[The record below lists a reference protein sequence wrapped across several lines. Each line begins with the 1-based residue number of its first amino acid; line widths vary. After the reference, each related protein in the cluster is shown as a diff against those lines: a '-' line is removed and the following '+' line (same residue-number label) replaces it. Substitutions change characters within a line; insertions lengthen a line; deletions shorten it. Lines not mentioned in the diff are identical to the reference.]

1 MAEKKYNDYE
11 QKTLRVL
18 KMQES
23 DLKRLQE
30 QTADATQSLS
40 QMNQRLNDLKE
51 RAKALDSRCEVRG
64 ARREDSSSKCEVRGT
79 RCEMTD
85 IPSWESLEKRA
96 DHEGIPHDIVME
108 DLLTGQEIT
117 YAIDEVKR
125 INDAFAKRTGLTKRD
140 LSFLSAATSI
150 QTARWVMMPKI
161 VNQMGKSGK
170 VLAALSPSAMAMLE
184 QKPDT
189 KDIALINEANQEFI
203 EDVEAEEITEGNPQG
218 AKSKSWQDILEQK
231 DSMPVK
237 TFNNDAM
244 NWIFGI
250 VNKITGTRTG
260 SNFSTVDAVTGEKV
274 KTHKVLAEAM
284 RSIKD
289 DPMRLTA
296 AVYAQYAQDR
306 AARGETTDVLAP
318 AMEALQPAMMSD
330 LYQSQIQQLATM
342 QNLTLIGQQAAFPLV
357 VNMAVALLHGFMY
370 NPDLDGP
377 REYYDARTRKILLLS
392 NMMASGTNMA
402 FSAATEKWMKLD
414 LGGLLV
420 TGTRAIQ
427 DLAYLTNLEDHFLK
441 QQMDKVLEKELQDID
456 SHFNNVPAVSQT
468 TITTNNK

>member
-1 MAEKKYNDYE
+1 
-11 QKTLRVL
+11 
-18 KMQES
+18 
-23 DLKRLQE
+23 
-30 QTADATQSLS
+30 
-40 QMNQRLNDLKE
+40 
-51 RAKALDSRCEVRG
+51 
-64 ARREDSSSKCEVRGT
+64 
-79 RCEMTD
+79 MTD

-96 DHEGIPHDIVME
+96 DHEQIPHDIVME

-125 INDAFAKRTGLTKRD
+125 INDDFARRTGLTKRD

-189 KDIALINEANQEFI
+189 KDIALIDEANQEFI
-203 EDVEAEEITEGNPQG
+203 EDVEAEEITEGNAQS

-260 SNFSTVDAVTGEKV
+260 SNFSSVDAITGEKV

-284 RSIKD
+284 RSIKE

-377 REYYDARTRKILLLS
+377 REFYDARTRKILLLS

-427 DLAYLTNLEDHFLK
+427 DMAYLTNLEDYFLQ

-456 SHFNNVPAVSQT
+456 SHFTSVPVVSQT
-468 TITTNNK
+468 SVTPNNK